1 MENYI
6 GYVRTSTG
14 RQVLGLDEQK
24 SRINQFIASA
34 QDNLIDVVIEQES
47 GKNNERKGLEVAINL
62 CIKHN
67 YTLLFTKLDRLSR
80 EVEFLFMLRNKGIKL
95 RCIELPELNTL
106 TLGIFGSVAQW
117 ERELISS
124 RTKRGLAELKKKGV
138 KLGSPEN
145 LTESAR
151 LKGVEAMKRNRIE
164 NESWKLARTFIEH
177 FQMKNGYIN
186 LSEISRQLNEHGY
199 KTRKGCDFTPSIV
212 KRLISNYD
220 DFKNKT
226 TQTTYL

>member
-24 SRINQFIASA
+24 SRINQFIESS
-34 QDNLIDVVIEQES
+34 QDKLIDVVVEQES

-67 YTLLFTKLDRLSR
+67 HTLLFTKLDRLSR
-80 EVEFLFMLRNKGIKL
+80 EVEFLFMLRNKGVKL

-124 RTKRGLAELKKKGV
+124 RTKRGLEELKKKGV
-138 KLGSPEN
+138 KLGSPQN
-145 LTESAR
+145 LTLSAR
-151 LKGVEAMKRNRIE
+151 MKGQEVVKRNRLD

-177 FQMKNGYIN
+177 YQMKYGYIN
-186 LSEISRQLNEHGY
+186 LSEISRQLNERGY
-199 KTRKGCDFTPSIV
+199 KTRNGCTFTPSIV
-212 KRLISNYD
+212 KRLIENN
-220 DFKNKT
+220 KPNKT
-226 TQTTYL
+226 VA